1 MAEEEFEISE
11 ITGNFDLKGFLY
23 KLVSYWWLFLGS
35 ISIGLFIAY
44 YISVRK
50 LPVYRINSMVE
61 VKDNS
66 NPLFTSNTSLTFNW
80 GGTSNKVNST
90 LLVLRSRSHNERV
103 VKRLQFYINYLQ
115 MGEYQLID
123 AYGRVP
129 FEVVQDSGAYQLQN
143 KLIKIN
149 ILDQDSFELSL
160 DVNEPTGATFF
171 NYFTEDSYTQQLD
184 TLHFKKTYNFD
195 SPINTFFFK
204 GKISKHDFEKFSGGN
219 NEYLI
224 QFSSLYRT
232 VDTYRKL
239 ETNLENNSSIINLS
253 LVGNNKKRMV
263 DYLNGTVNVLSN
275 SMLREKNLFA
285 TKTIQ
290 FIDSLLVERSG
301 ELQDV
306 QDELN
311 AFKTQRKIFDLDT
324 ESELL
329 RSRLTELDTEERQII
344 RSIEYYKNLESYL
357 VNRTDYT
364 EIPAPTV
371 TGIQENNISVQ
382 VARIIELSNTR
393 NQMIFSV
400 KEDNPRITQIDRDI
414 EAIKSV
420 LLENIKSSLELLNQD
435 LRSIA
440 KEMAKLEAEVRN
452 LPQDQQDLL
461 KIERRYDLSR
471 ATYDLFLTKKN
482 EAKLIKAA
490 SVSDLAIIDEAK
502 DTGEPKV
509 GPNNQLNYFMA
520 ILFGSLIPLIFV
532 FILIL
537 LDNKINNPQDIE
549 IKSNI
554 PILGFIGK
562 SYFPDSLA
570 VFNQPRGRV
579 AESFRAIRTSLQFTF
594 KASSKSSQAKVI
606 MCTSSVPRE
615 GKTFTSINIA
625 SVLSLS
631 GKKTLLLGLDL
642 RKPKIFDDF
651 GINNTFGIV
660 NYIIGEKTKEEI
672 TQPSGFDNLD
682 IITSGPIPPNPSELL
697 INDRVDELFENL
709 KEEYEYIIIDTPPIG
724 LVSDAL
730 NILKYVDTTLY
741 IVRQNFTR
749 KGMLSI
755 INEKYKLGEVQ
766 NISFVLNFFNQKA
779 KYGYSYDYGYGYGY
793 GRYGDA
799 YVARNKKYSLLNRIL
814 NRFKTKKI
822 KQKK

>member
-11 ITGNFDLKGFLY
+11 VTGNFDLKGFLY
-23 KLVSYWWLFLGS
+23 KMLSYWWLFLGS

-50 LPVYRINSMVE
+50 LPVYKISSMVE

-90 LLVLRSRSHNERV
+90 LLILQSRSHNEEV
-103 VKRLQFYINYLQ
+103 VKKLQFYIDYLQ

-123 AYGRVP
+123 VYGRVP
-129 FEVVQDSGAYQLQN
+129 FNIQHDSSAYQLQN
-143 KLIKIN
+143 QLIKIKV
-149 ILDQDSFELSL
+149 LDANSFELSL
-160 DVNEPTGATFF
+160 DIQEPKTGTFF
-171 NYFTEDSYTQQLD
+171 NYFTEDAFSEKLD
-184 TLHFKKTYNFD
+184 TLHFSKKYNFD
-195 SPINTFFFK
+195 EKIDTFFFK
-204 GKISKHDFEKFSGGN
+204 GKIVKEKNPKKNIHEG
-219 NEYLI
+219 EYLI
-224 QFSSLYRT
+224 KFSSLYRT
-232 VDTYRKL
+232 VDSYRKI
-239 ETNLENNSSIINLS
+239 ETDLKQNSSIINLS
-253 LVGNNKKRMV
+253 LVGNNKNRMV
-263 DYLNGTVNVLSN
+263 DYLNGTIHVLSN
-275 SMLREKNLFA
+275 SMLQEKNLFA

-290 FIDSLLVERSG
+290 FIDSMLVERSG
-301 ELQDV
+301 ELQNV

-311 AFKTQRKIFDLDT
+311 QFKTQRNIYDLDS
-324 ESELL
+324 ESSLL
-329 RSRLTELDTEERQII
+329 RARLTELDTEERQFL
-344 RSIEYYKNLESYL
+344 RSIDYYKNLESYL

-364 EIPAPTV
+364 DIPAPTV
-371 TGIQENNISVQ
+371 SGIQENSISTQ
-382 VARIIELSNTR
+382 VGRIIELSNTR
-393 NQMIFSV
+393 NQLIFSV

-420 LLENIKSSLELLNQD
+420 LLENINSSINLLNKD
-435 LRSIA
+435 LKNIGR
-440 KEMAKLEAEVRN
+440 EMAKLEAEVRN

-490 SVSDLAIIDEAK
+490 SVSDLAVIDAAK

-509 GPNNQLNYFMA
+509 GPNNQLNYLMA
-520 ILFGSLIPLIFV
+520 ILFGSIIPLLFV

-549 IKSNI
+549 IKSAI

-562 SYFPDSLA
+562 SELSESLA
-570 VFNQPRGRV
+570 VFNKPRGRV
-579 AESFRAIRTSLQFTF
+579 AESFRAIRTSLQFMF
-594 KASSKSSQAKVI
+594 KASDGKKAKVI

-615 GKTFTSINIA
+615 GKTFTSINMA

-651 GINNTFGIV
+651 GINNNFGIV
-660 NYIIGEKTKEEI
+660 NYIIGEKTIDEI
-672 TQPSGFDNLD
+672 IQFSGYDNLD
-682 IITSGPIPPNPSELL
+682 IITSGPIPPNPSELI
-697 INDRVDELFENL
+697 INDKTDELFEKL
-709 KEEYEYIIIDTPPIG
+709 KEKYEYIIIDTPPIG
-724 LVSDAL
+724 LVSDAF
-730 NILKYVDTTLY
+730 NILKHVDTTLY
-741 IVRQNFTR
+741 VVRQSFTR
-749 KGMLSI
+749 KGMLAI
-755 INEKYKLGEVQ
+755 INEKHKLGEIQ

-793 GRYGDA
+793 GRYGDS
-799 YVARNKKYSLLNRIL
+799 YVNNGDKVGFFNRIM
-814 NRFKTKKI
+814 NRFKSFRKKI
-822 KQKK
+822 